1 MKTQKNEMAHFYREQ
16 VQKIENEIL
25 AITNNAKDVQFSDE
39 KGAYLIALITEPK
52 DIMDAMFV
60 DAVKDTKH
68 LEQVNDMLYNL
79 SRKMY
84 DGVITMYD
92 KAKKTLFQ
100 DEPDADFE
108 VEGNLRYAANEED
121 AVLSLPEDEYYGSN
135 FRKIFSVIDRLHEQ
149 GYVRPDYI
157 DSVSSNDLDNGDM
170 RVNHDEKSAYEPWQP
185 ASDIFKGLNLC
196 FALHS
201 LHAYHPYSLPD
212 ILRMRRFGLV
222 VNLRH
227 KIPTV

>member
-1 MKTQKNEMAHFYREQ
+1 METQKNEMAQFYKEQ
-16 VQKIENEIL
+16 VQKIEREIL
-25 AITNNAKDVQFSDE
+25 AITNNATDIQFSDE
-39 KGAYLIALITEPK
+39 KGAYLVALIRERK

-68 LEQVNDMLYNL
+68 IEQVNDMLYSL
-79 SRKMY
+79 SRKLY
-84 DGVITMYD
+84 NGVITMYD
-92 KAKKTLFQ
+92 KAKKTLFK

-108 VEGNLRYAANEED
+108 VKGNLRFAANEED

-157 DSVSSNDLDNGDM
+157 DSVSSKDLDNADLGA
-170 RVNHDEKSAYEPWQP
+170 NLDEKSAYESWQP
-185 ASDIFKGLNLC
+185 AADIFKDLNLC

-212 ILRMRRFGLV
+212 ILRMNKFEV
-222 VNLRH
+222 
-227 KIPTV
+227 TVTIKQTI

>member
-1 MKTQKNEMAHFYREQ
+1 METQKNEMAQFYREQ
-16 VQKIENEIL
+16 VQKIEREIL
-25 AITNNAKDVQFSDE
+25 AITNNATDIQFSDE
-39 KGAYLIALITEPK
+39 KGIYLVALITERK

-68 LEQVNDMLYNL
+68 IEQVNDMLYNL
-79 SRKMY
+79 SLKMY

-92 KAKKTLFQ
+92 KAKKTLFK
-100 DEPDADFE
+100 DEPNADFE
-108 VEGNLRYAANEED
+108 VEGNLRFAANEED

-157 DSVSSNDLDNGDM
+157 DSVSSKDLDDGDM
-170 RVNHDEKSAYEPWQP
+170 RVNLDEKSTYEPWQP
-185 ASDIFKGLNLC
+185 AADIFKDLNLC

-222 VNLRH
+222 VNIRH

>member
-1 MKTQKNEMAHFYREQ
+1 METQKNEMAQFYREQ
-16 VQKIENEIL
+16 VQKIEDEIL
-25 AITNNAKDVQFSDE
+25 AITNNARDIQFSDE
-39 KGAYLIALITEPK
+39 KGAYLVALITERK

-68 LEQVNDMLYNL
+68 IEQVNDMLYNL
-79 SRKMY
+79 SLKMY

-92 KAKKTLFQ
+92 KAKKTLFN
-100 DEPDADFE
+100 DEPNADFE
-108 VEGNLRYAANEED
+108 VEGNLRFAANEED

-157 DSVSSNDLDNGDM
+157 DSVSSKDLDNADS
-170 RVNHDEKSAYEPWQP
+170 RANLNKKSAYESWQP
-185 ASDIFKGLNLC
+185 VSDIFKDLNLC

-212 ILRMRRFGLV
+212 ILRMRKFGLI
-222 VNLRH
+222 VNLRY